1 MPQKNFELLK
11 NSDPAALQNIHS
23 KYRRLIFWVG
33 RQIIDDDFVVENI
46 MQDTF
51 FKLWEYREKIERPMH
66 ILFFLKFVMK
76 RSCYSH
82 YSKPRNKFFRT
93 TVRSFES
100 YENYRNY
107 MAGYDPADAVQD
119 LLDQQTQQRYF
130 DLVNRVLPMISP
142 KKRQLINLCLKY
154 DFRYKDIAEAMGKG
168 TTEIANEVR
177 RAIDDIK
184 AIVDHNNVL
193 EGNLKES
200 ASAKVQDQ
208 VSERQTAVLK
218 LRYEKKFSFAAIA
231 SELNISQ
238 KEVHDEFMVGYKF
251 MQQQQKT
258 L

>member
-1 MPQKNFELLK
+1 MPQKIFELLK
-11 NSDPAALQNIHS
+11 NSDPAALQNIHA

-33 RQIIDDDFVVENI
+33 RQILDDDFVVENI

-51 FKLWEYREKIERPMH
+51 LKLWDYRDKIERPMH

-100 YENYRNY
+100 YENYQNY

-177 RAIDDIK
+177 RAIEDIK

-193 EGNLKES
+193 EGNRKET
-200 ASAKVQDQ
+200 ASAKLQDQ
-208 VSERQTAVLK
+208 ISERQTAVLK
-218 LRYEKKFSFAAIA
+218 LRFEKKFSFAAIA
-231 SELNISQ
+231 NELNLTQ
-238 KEVHDEFMVGYKF
+238 KEVHDEFMAGYKF
-251 MQQQQKT
+251 MQHQQKT

>member
-1 MPQKNFELLK
+1 MPQKIFELLK
-11 NSDPAALQNIHS
+11 NSDPAALQNIHA

-33 RQIIDDDFVVENI
+33 RQILDDDFVVENI

-51 FKLWEYREKIERPMH
+51 LKLWDYRDKIERPMH

-100 YENYRNY
+100 YENYQNY

-177 RAIDDIK
+177 RAIEDIK

-193 EGNLKES
+193 ETKKEKAES
-200 ASAKVQDQ
+200 AHKDQ
-208 VSERQTAVLK
+208 TISEKQSQVLK

-238 KEVHDEFMVGYKF
+238 KEVHEEFMAGYKF
-251 MQQQQKT
+251 MQHQQKT